1 MITIK
6 TKSEIEKMAE
16 AGKILA
22 EALVKASEVVRPGMS
37 TAELNAAVE
46 KVILSHHAS
55 PSFKGYRG
63 FPACCCI
70 SRNDVVVHGI
80 PSKKEILQEGDIV
93 SIDAGAYYKGY
104 HSDAAR
110 TFPVG
115 EISSDAR
122 RLIDVTRECFFR
134 GAAMAV
140 AGNRVGDIGYAV
152 QSLAE
157 ENGFGVV
164 RELVGHG
171 VGKELHE
178 APDVPNF
185 GRAGHGVRL
194 VKNMVIA
201 IEPMITAG
209 GYEVNFDRKDG
220 WTVRTNDKSL
230 AAHYENTVVVTDNG
244 PVYLTLEA

>member
-1 MITIK
+1 MILIK
-6 TKSEIEKMAE
+6 TKSEIELMAE
-16 AGKILA
+16 AGKIVA
-22 EALVKASEVVRPGMS
+22 EALGRAAEVIKPGIT
-37 TAELNAAVE
+37 TAELNDAVE
-46 KVILSHHAS
+46 KVILSHHAK

-70 SRNDVVVHGI
+70 SPNEVVVHGI
-80 PSKKEILQEGDIV
+80 PSRNHVLKEGDIV
-93 SIDAGAYYKGY
+93 SVDVGACYKGY
-104 HSDAAR
+104 HGDAAR

-115 EISSDAR
+115 TISDEAK
-122 RLIDVTRECFFR
+122 RLIDVTKECFFK

-140 AGNRVGDIGYAV
+140 SGNRVGDIGAAV
-152 QSLAE
+152 QQYAE
-157 ENGFGVV
+157 GNGFGVV
-164 RELVGHG
+164 RELIGHG
-171 VGKELHE
+171 VGKNIHE

-185 GRAGHGVRL
+185 GRSGHGVRL

-209 GYEVNFDRKDG
+209 GYEVNFDQFDG

-244 PVYLTLEA
+244 PVYLTLL

>member
-1 MITIK
+1 MIVIK

-16 AGKILA
+16 AGKIVA
-22 EALVKASEVVRPGMS
+22 EALNRAEEVVKPGMT

-46 KVILSHHAS
+46 KVILSHHAK

-70 SRNDVVVHGI
+70 SPNEVVVHGI
-80 PSKKEILQEGDIV
+80 PSKNIVLAEGDIV
-93 SIDAGAYYKGY
+93 SIDVGAYYKGY
-104 HSDAAR
+104 HGDAAR

-115 EISSDAR
+115 KISNEAKK
-122 RLIDVTRECFFR
+122 LIDVTKECFFK
-134 GAAMAV
+134 GAEKAV
-140 AGNRVGDIGYAV
+140 SGGRIGDIGAAV
-152 QSLAE
+152 QELAE
-157 ENGFGVV
+157 ANGYGVV

-171 VGKELHE
+171 VGKNLHE

-185 GRAGHGVRL
+185 GRSGHGVRL

-201 IEPMITAG
+201 IEPMISAG
-209 GYEVNFDRKDG
+209 GYDVSFDQNDG
-220 WTVRTNDKSL
+220 WTVRTVDKSL

-244 PVYLTLEA
+244 PVYLTLN

>member
-1 MITIK
+1 MIVIK
-6 TKSEIEKMAE
+6 TKAEIELMAE
-16 AGKILA
+16 AGKIVA
-22 EALVKASEVVRPGMS
+22 EALSRAEEVVRPGMT

-46 KVILSHHAS
+46 KVILSHHAK

-63 FPACCCI
+63 FPASCCI
-70 SRNDVVVHGI
+70 SPNEVVVHGI
-80 PSKKEILQEGDIV
+80 PSGKTVLKDGDIV
-93 SIDAGAYYKGY
+93 SVDVGAYYKGY
-104 HSDAAR
+104 HGDAAR

-115 EISSDAR
+115 KISDEAQ
-122 RLIDVTRECFFR
+122 RLIDITKECFFR
-134 GAAMAV
+134 GAAKAV
-140 AGNRVGDIGYAV
+140 SGSRIGDVGAAV
-152 QSLAE
+152 QEYAE
-157 ENGFGVV
+157 SNGCGVV

-171 VGKELHE
+171 VGKNLHE

-209 GYEVNFDRKDG
+209 GYKVSFDERDG
-220 WTVRTNDKSL
+220 WTVRTVDKSL

-244 PVYLTLEA
+244 PVYLTLV